1 MRKQWSREEIMELIQ
16 LYEANE
22 CLWNTKCSGY
32 RDRTKKHKVL
42 EEIGLKFSC
51 SQEEVQ
57 RKLHNLRNQVS
68 QELKKIKQRR
78 SRSGAG
84 DNCKSKWPY
93 FDALKFVIPG
103 LAACV
108 SKQSNLA
115 ETSSQPVILW
125 KVESTGTS
133 EQTTE
138 DVTERQGIVED
149 PTREK
154 SSRKRK
160 HEESDDLVARAAL
173 KVLAKGVPDEY
184 EIFGEYVASELRS
197 LRSDSVRRKLKN
209 EIRKAII
216 RAADADEESYTSA
229 STS

>member
-22 CLWNTKCSGY
+22 CLWNIKCSGY
-32 RDRTKKHKVL
+32 RDRTKKHKVG

-51 SQEEVQ
+51 SQEEVE
-57 RKLHNLRNQVS
+57 RKLHNLRNQ
-68 QELKKIKQRR
+68 
-78 SRSGAG
+78 
-84 DNCKSKWPY
+84 
-93 FDALKFVIPG
+93 
-103 LAACV
+103 
-108 SKQSNLA
+108 A

-125 KVESTGTS
+125 EVESTGAS

-138 DVTERQGIVED
+138 VVTERQDIVEE

-160 HEESDDLVARAAL
+160 HEESDDLLARAAL

-184 EIFGEYVASELRS
+184 EIFGEYVASGLRT
-197 LRSDSVRRKLKN
+197 LRSDNVRRKLKN

-216 RAADADEESYTSA
+216 RASDADEVSYTSA